1 MFILSRYILR
11 AHIGPF
17 LFGASTVMFVFLMQF
32 LMNYL
37 NQFLGKGL
45 GTWVIVQLIAL
56 NLAWMVT
63 LAVPM
68 GVLVSTLMAFG
79 NLSASN
85 EVTIVKSGG
94 ASLLRM
100 MFPVVLVGAV
110 LSLWLFWFNDSVLP
124 DANYR
129 AQMLMMDMQRK
140 KPTFVMEKGQFSS
153 QLEGYSILARK
164 IDSARGVMLGITI
177 YDNTKFDRLNVV
189 SADSGVINFS
199 SDFSKMVLLL
209 TNGEIHQVN
218 QQNLGDYRRI
228 TFATHRI
235 IMDAHGFSFSRSDEK
250 AHSRGD
256 RTMCIADM
264 RAIVRRN
271 DSTVETLQQRF
282 AAAADKHERYIMGR
296 FDSTVAAEERVYQQQ
311 FGIVAASQSAR
322 QPSVSQPSAMQAVS
336 QQAVSQQ
343 PSANPRPTETPLQ
356 LLEKAATLQ
365 MQANKQQKNK
375 RRTSAASTTAPLSVE
390 TVKAATQQP
399 PAPVTSS
406 SLSRE
411 NAAWR
416 VENRITTLRA
426 MADNESFSINDRN
439 LESNRYLVEIWKKYA
454 IPAACLV
461 FTLVG
466 CPLGVITKR
475 GNFGISGSITLV
487 FYVMYYLFLITG
499 ERLADRGLMQPWLSM
514 WLADGILALVG
525 VVLIVRVTNEQLSLP
540 VISRLWS
547 WGVSLFDRCVG
558 VVRRLGQVRGQARGQ

>member
-17 LFGASTVMFVFLMQF
+17 LFGSSTVMFVFLMQF

-45 GTWVIVQLIAL
+45 GTWVIVQLIVL

-94 ASLLRM
+94 ASLLHM
-100 MFPVVLVGAV
+100 MLPVMLMGVA

-129 AQMLMMDMQRK
+129 AQLLMMDMQRK
-140 KPTFVMEKGQFSS
+140 KPTFVLEKGQFSS
-153 QLEGYSILARK
+153 QLEGYSILARQ

-189 SADSGVINFS
+189 NADSGVINFS
-199 SDFSKMVLLL
+199 SDFSKMVLML
-209 TNGEIHQVN
+209 TSGEIHQVSQN
-218 QQNLGDYRRI
+218 NLGDYRRI
-228 TFATHRI
+228 TFTTHRI

-271 DSTVETLQQRF
+271 DSTIETLQQRF
-282 AAAADKHERYIMGR
+282 AEAVSKHERYIAGR

-311 FGIVAASQSAR
+311 FGTV
-322 QPSVSQPSAMQAVS
+322 VSEQPSAHQSDSV
-336 QQAVSQQ
+336 Q
-343 PSANPRPTETPLQ
+343 TETPLQ
-356 LLEKAATLQ
+356 LIEKAAMLQ
-365 MQANKQQKNK
+365 RQASKQQKNT
-375 RRTSAASTTAPLSVE
+375 RRTSTTSAIATTPPMPAATAPV
-390 TVKAATQQP
+390 QQLQ
-399 PAPVTSS
+399 SKGLS

-411 NAAWR
+411 DAAWR
-416 VENRITTLRA
+416 VENRMTALRA
-426 MADNESFSINDRN
+426 VAENESFSINDRT

-454 IPAACLV
+454 IPAACFV

-466 CPLGVITKR
+466 CPLGVLTKR

-487 FYVMYYLFLITG
+487 FYVIYYLFLITG

-525 VVLIVRVTNEQLSLP
+525 VVLIVRVTNEQLSIP
-540 VISRLWS
+540 VVSRLWS
-547 WGVSLFDRCVG
+547 WCVSLVDGCVSFVQRLRQRQHRQDRTDNK
-558 VVRRLGQVRGQARGQ
+558 